1 MKKLLTIILILALIL
16 PAAALAEDNEFM
28 GMSFI
33 ELMEKL
39 GKVERAL
46 WASDEWKSV
55 DVPAGVYKIGEDI
68 PAGHWTITAAKAD
81 DYFFIG
87 YGSKLNATET
97 EIDGDSIDGW
107 WGISSDY
114 SDSSMHRLDIVL
126 SEGYYLQLGHTANFV
141 PYTGK
146 PKPSFNFD

>member
-1 MKKLLTIILILALIL
+1 MKKLIAMILILAMLL
-16 PAAALAEDNEFM
+16 PAAALADLPDIS
-28 GMSFI
+28 GLSFDELI
-33 ELMEKL
+33 ELKQKIDL
-39 GKVERAL
+39 AL
-46 WASDEWKSV
+46 WDSEEWQEVK
-55 DVPAGVYKIGEDI
+55 VPIGVWKIGEDI